1 MTRTD
6 PFALILSFLGG
17 IVLLFIMAPLIGMF
31 FGTPIADV
39 METAADKEVID
50 SIWLTLASSFGGTL
64 FFSIFVIPLA
74 YLLARKDFPG
84 KRIISG
90 IIDIPIVIPHTAA
103 GIAILGLVS
112 RDTVLGK
119 LASSIGF
126 DFVGHPAGIALAM
139 AFVSIPFLINA
150 ARDGFSSVPVRLEQA
165 AYNLG
170 ASPFRVFFTVSI
182 PLAWRH
188 ILSGFILM
196 FARGLSEFGAVVIIA
211 YHPLTAPVMIYER
224 FTSFGLK
231 YAKPVAVIFI
241 LVCLVFFLLLRVLTK
256 VQKKN
261 GSKFNLFRS
270 TK

>member
-6 PFALILSFLGG
+6 PFALVLSFMGG
-17 IVLLFIMAPLIGMF
+17 IVLLFIIAPLVGMF
-31 FGTPIADV
+31 LGTPITDV
-39 METAADKEVID
+39 LSTASDKEVIN

-74 YLLARKDFPG
+74 YIMARKEFLG
-84 KRIISG
+84 KRIITA
-90 IIDIPIVIPHTAA
+90 IIDIPIIIPHTAA
-103 GIAILGLVS
+103 GIAILGFVS
-112 RDTVLGK
+112 RDTVMGK
-119 LASSIGF
+119 FASSLGF

-170 ASPFRVFFTVSI
+170 ASPLRVFFTISI

-224 FTSFGLK
+224 FTSYGLK
-231 YAKPVAVIFI
+231 YARPVAVIFI
-241 LVCLVFFLLLRVLTK
+241 LVCLFFFIMLRMLTK
-256 VQKKN
+256 VKSKN
-261 GSKFNLFRS
+261 GSFFNSLKPS
-270 TK
+270 K

>member
-17 IVLLFIMAPLIGMF
+17 LVLLFILAPLAGMF
-31 FGTPIADV
+31 FSTPLSDV
-39 METAADKEVID
+39 IETASDREVLN
-50 SIWLTLASSFGGTL
+50 SIWLTLGSSFGGTL
-64 FFSIFVIPLA
+64 VLSFFVIPLA
-74 YLLARKDFPG
+74 YILARKDFIG
-84 KRIISG
+84 KRLVTG

-103 GIAILGLVS
+103 GIAVLGFIS
-112 RDTVLGK
+112 RDTVIGK
-119 LASSIGF
+119 MASAMGF
-126 DFVGHPAGIALAM
+126 DFVGHPAGIAFAM
-139 AFVSIPFLINA
+139 AFVSVPFLINA

-170 ASPFRVFFTVSI
+170 ASPLRVFFTVSI

-211 YHPLTAPVMIYER
+211 YHPITAPVMIYER

-231 YAKPVAVIFI
+231 YAKPVAILFI
-241 LVCLVFFLLLRVLTK
+241 LVCLVFFIALRLLTK

-261 GSKFNLFRS
+261 GSKFNLIKTS
-270 TK
+270 K

>member
-1 MTRTD
+1 MTRID

-17 IVLLFIMAPLIGMF
+17 IVLLFIIAPLIGMF
-31 FGTPIADV
+31 FGTPLTDV
-39 METAADKEVID
+39 LKTASDSEVIN

-64 FFSIFVIPLA
+64 FFSAFAIPLA
-74 YLLARKDFPG
+74 YLMARKSFPG
-84 KRIISG
+84 KRIVTG

-112 RDTVLGK
+112 RDTFLGK
-119 LASSIGF
+119 FASSLGF
-126 DFVGHPAGIALAM
+126 DFVGHPTGIALAM

-170 ASPFRVFFTVSI
+170 ASPLRVFFTISI

-211 YHPLTAPVMIYER
+211 YHPITTPVLIYER

-241 LVCLVFFLLLRVLTK
+241 LVCLVFFLLLRLLTR
-256 VQKKN
+256 VQTKN
-261 GSKFNLFRS
+261 GSFFNSLRS
-270 TK
+270 SK